1 MGLCSLD
8 SQLQQTGRCLDSHR
22 TGFVTLRV
30 KHVVYLILSGRS
42 GSQLPTDLGIGLP
55 TVELAPEGGIAAP
68 APGSVRKG
76 GRTAL
81 EICEGFVS
89 CSAPIRAGEPGSESK
104 FDRDCDGVGCG

>member
-76 GRTAL
+76 GRNAL
-81 EICEGFVS
+81 EICEGLTFRLVLVVGEDAFVVQ
-89 CSAPIRAGEPGSESK
+89 GLQLT
-104 FDRDCDGVGCG
+104 